1 MTMSEAAIMS
11 RATTVR
17 ERIEALAPWF
27 HNLQLAGISTAPDHF
42 LGDYPA
48 FKWQCFAD
56 AIPEDLTGWTVL
68 DIGCNAG
75 FYSLEMKRRGA
86 DRVVGIDSDE
96 RYLQQAALAAEVT
109 GLPLE
114 LHNMSVYG
122 IARLRQRFDLVL
134 FMGVLYHLRHPLLAL
149 DLIRAH
155 AVKDTLVFQS
165 LQRGS
170 AIIANVAND
179 YPFDEAAVFD
189 EPGAPRM
196 QFIEHHFAGD
206 PTNWWIPNRSCT
218 EAILRSAG
226 FRIEGRRGTDVYIC
240 RRDAPGAFVEPP
252 PEIR

>member
-1 MTMSEAAIMS
+1 
-11 RATTVR
+11 
-17 ERIEALAPWF
+17 
-27 HNLQLAGISTAPDHF
+27 
-42 LGDYPA
+42 
-48 FKWQCFAD
+48 
-56 AIPEDLTGWTVL
+56 
-68 DIGCNAG
+68 
-75 FYSLEMKRRGA
+75 MKRRGA

-149 DLIRAH
+149 DLIRTH
-155 AVKDTLVFQS
+155 VLKDTLVFQS
-165 LQRGS
+165 LQRG
-170 AIIANVAND
+170 APGIENVAAD
-179 YPFDEAAVFD
+179 YPFDETAVFD

-196 QFIEHHFAGD
+196 QFIEHRFAGD
-206 PTNWWIPNRSCT
+206 PTNWWIPNRSCI

-226 FRIEGRRGTDVYIC
+226 FRIEGCRGTDVYIC

-252 PEIR
+252 PDIH